1 MAASIDEFLQTAT
14 LLYERVSKPE
24 NVVDG
29 VIGTSEEAVVLIR
42 KFEDIVSRLSARPD
56 TVELPADA
64 EPLRDLTKACW
75 KVSQD
80 VLLRLKGHRDVA
92 GHERTTTSASPY
104 GPLTLAAW
112 PPGDVELF
120 AFRVSELRSQ
130 WNVLKSSHS

>member
-1 MAASIDEFLQTAT
+1 MAASIDEFLQTAA

-24 NVVDG
+24 NFVDG
-29 VIGTSEEAVVLIR
+29 IIGTSEEAVRLIR
-42 KFEDIVSRLSARPD
+42 KFEEIVSRLAARPAA
-56 TVELPADA
+56 VELPADA
-64 EPLRDLTKACW
+64 KPLRDLTKACW

-80 VLLRLKGHRDVA
+80 VLLRLKGVRDVA
-92 GHERTTTSASPY
+92 SQEPTTASPY